1 MRSVAVVFAA
11 MLLASVVAPAHA
23 ADHREA
29 PIVNGLPQADINDI
43 YAFRNPTDP
52 SRLVLVMTVNP
63 FSVPDVAGSYNFSP
77 DVLYRFAIDNTGDAR
92 FDKAIDITF
101 SPLVA
106 GAQNFTARFPGGRK
120 LTGPATRPTV
130 LSGTPN
136 EPVVTTG
143 LGSANVKVFAG
154 PRDDP
159 FFFDAVGFNRVV
171 AGVGGFTSEDA
182 FAGVNVSAIVVEI
195 PVFMVRQTAANSRL
209 QIEGFTYR
217 ASQPANPK
225 KKGEPVSLNTK
236 RVTLD
241 GRTYV
246 QTDRM
251 GNPAV
256 ATALIPGPLKD
267 AFNQGL
273 PYQDAANFA
282 PAILAS
288 LAGFGTPDENVAIL
302 ASVAVP
308 DTLKLDLGQSDG
320 FPNGRRLKDDTI
332 DTLLKLILANPA
344 ATDGANAND
353 RPLENDFPF
362 LGEPQQVP

>member
-1 MRSVAVVFAA
+1 MRFLAGIAAAALLTSAAV
-11 MLLASVVAPAHA
+11 PARS

-43 YAFRNPTDP
+43 YAFRNPSDP
-52 SRLVLVMTVNP
+52 GRLVLVMTVNP
-63 FSVPDVAGSYNFSP
+63 FSEPSVAGSYAFSP
-77 DVLYRFAIDNTGDAR
+77 DVLYRFAIDNNGDAK

-101 SPLVA
+101 SKLVA
-106 GAQNFTARFPGGRK
+106 GAQNFTVRFPGGRK

-130 LSGTPN
+130 LGPTPN
-136 EPVVTTG
+136 PPAITTG
-143 LGSANVKVFAG
+143 LGAANVKVFAG

-171 AGVGGFTSEDA
+171 AGIGGFTGQDA

-195 PVFMVRQTAANSRL
+195 PVFMVRQTSANARL

-217 ASQPANPK
+217 SNAKADPGK
-225 KKGEPVSLNTK
+225 RGDPVTLNTT

-241 GRTYV
+241 GRTYA
-246 QTDRM
+246 QIDRM

-256 ATALIPGPLKD
+256 STALIPGPLKD
-267 AFNQGL
+267 AFNQSL
-273 PYQDAANFA
+273 PYQDGRKFA

-288 LAGFGTPDENVAIL
+288 LAAFGTPDANVAIL

-308 DTLKLDLGQSDG
+308 DTLKLDLGLPDG
-320 FPNGRRLKDDTI
+320 FPNGRPLADDTI
-332 DTLLKLILANPA
+332 DTLLQLILANPA

-353 RPLENDFPF
+353 RPLLSEFPY
-362 LGEPQQVP
+362 LGDPQQVP